1 MKSFLSF
8 LTEARTSAAAMQA
21 QKLNLKS
28 DGHGS
33 WYDSRGNFVAV
44 TEKGKLKFTKKKVKG
59 AGEEPEGK
67 RKAAQAQPA
76 PKPKAVAPVE
86 EPKKK
91 AAPEGQGG
99 EQQQGGGDTLTIAFG
114 RFNPPTIG
122 HEKLLQAA
130 SKAAAGGDLKIYP
143 SRTVDDKKNPIDPD
157 MKVSYMR
164 KMFPNYEEQIINDP
178 DMRTIFDVL
187 TTAAEDGYLNVNI
200 IVGADRQSEFENL
213 AQKYNGD
220 LYDFDLIRVIS
231 AGIRDA
237 DAEGVEGMSASKM
250 RKAVADD
257 DYEAF
262 RKGTPSNLDDGDTTA
277 LFNAVR
283 SGLKIKKTKS
293 MTDAEKSSAR
303 YQEDEKGRKEAE
315 KRRLPQWLDP
325 AFDKALKKHG
335 AVSKHDDGKETEVE
349 KALKK
354 GAKKKKKKTTKE
366 SVEMWE
372 IAPSLYQKTLREHYI
387 NKDIFNVGDLVESL
401 NTGLVGRIIRRG
413 TSYLICVTENNVM
426 FKSWIKDLTEAVIP
440 AHRTGIYGVPATQR
454 EVGTDSQREYA
465 QSMVPGQERIRNF
478 INKYRKN
485 K

>member
-1 MKSFLSF
+1 MKRFSQF
-8 LTEARTSAAAMQA
+8 LTEAGTSAASMQA

-59 AGEEPEGK
+59 AGEDKGE
-67 RKAAQAQPA
+67 RQKAAQPA
-76 PKPKAVAPVE
+76 PAKPKAAAPVE

-99 EQQQGGGDTLTIAFG
+99 EQQQGGGDTLTLAFG
-114 RFNPPTIG
+114 RFNPPTVG

-130 SKAAAGGDLKIYP
+130 KKASAGGDLKIYP

-164 KMFPNYEEQIINDP
+164 KMFPDYEEQIINDP
-178 DMRTIFDVL
+178 DMKTIFDVL

-200 IVGADRQSEFENL
+200 IVGADRQAEFENL

-237 DAEGVEGMSASKM
+237 DADGVEGMSASKM

-283 SGLKIKKTKS
+283 SGMKIKKGY
-293 MTDAEKSSAR
+293 DAKAEAKAKEDKIRARIPNENKIKVYTYNPALDKFRNNPSSR
-303 YQEDEKGRKEAE
+303 
-315 KRRLPQWLDP
+315 
-325 AFDKALKKHG
+325 FDL
-335 AVSKHDDGKETEVE
+335 EYPM
-349 KALKK
+349 
-354 GAKKKKKKTTKE
+354 KTIE
-366 SVEMWE
+366 
-372 IAPSLYQKTLREHYI
+372 
-387 NKDIFNVGDLVESL
+387 
-401 NTGLVGRIIRRG
+401 
-413 TSYLICVTENNVM
+413 
-426 FKSWIKDLTEAVIP
+426 
-440 AHRTGIYGVPATQR
+440 
-454 EVGTDSQREYA
+454 
-465 QSMVPGQERIRNF
+465 
-478 INKYRKN
+478 
-485 K
+485 

>member
-1 MKSFLSF
+1 MKRFSQF
-8 LTEARTSAAAMQA
+8 LTEAGTSAASMQA

-33 WYDSRGNFVAV
+33 WFDSRGNMVAV
-44 TEKGKLKFTKKKVKG
+44 TEKGKLKFTKKRVK
-59 AGEEPEGK
+59 APEDDKGG
-67 RKAAQAQPA
+67 RQKAAQQPA
-76 PKPKAVAPVE
+76 PKPRAAAPE
-86 EPKKK
+86 EAPKQKK
-91 AAPEGQGG
+91 ADAEGQGG
-99 EQQQGGGDTLTIAFG
+99 DQQQGGGDTLTLAFG
-114 RFNPPTIG
+114 RFNPPTVG

-143 SRTVDDKKNPIDPD
+143 SRTVDNKKNPIDPD

-164 KMFPNYEEQIINDP
+164 KMFPDYEEQIINDP
-178 DMRTIFDVL
+178 DMKTIFDVL

-262 RKGTPSNLDDGDTTA
+262 RKGTPSTLDDGDTTA

-283 SGLKIKKTKS
+283 SGMKK
-293 MTDAEKSSAR
+293 
-303 YQEDEKGRKEAE
+303 KE
-315 KRRLPQWLDP
+315 
-325 AFDKALKKHG
+325 
-335 AVSKHDDGKETEVE
+335 
-349 KALKK
+349 KK
-354 GAKKKKKKTTKE
+354 GVKE
-366 SVEMWE
+366 SIDLWE
-372 IAPSLYQKTLREHYI
+372 IAPRDDQKGLRENYI
-387 NKDIFNVGDLVESL
+387 KKNIFNVGDLVESL

-413 TSYLICVTENNVM
+413 TSYLICVTENNIM
-426 FKSWIKDLTEAVIP
+426 FKSWIKDLAEAVRP
-440 AHRTGIYGVPATQR
+440 ASQTGVYGVPATQR

-478 INKYRKN
+478 INKYRK

>member
-1 MKSFLSF
+1 MKRFSQF
-8 LTEARTSAAAMQA
+8 LTEAGTSAASMQA

-59 AGEEPEGK
+59 AGEDKGE
-67 RKAAQAQPA
+67 RQKAAQPA
-76 PKPKAVAPVE
+76 PAKPKAAAPVE

-99 EQQQGGGDTLTIAFG
+99 EQQQGGGDTLTLAFG
-114 RFNPPTIG
+114 RFNPPTVG

-130 SKAAAGGDLKIYP
+130 KKASAGGDLKIYP

-164 KMFPNYEEQIINDP
+164 KMFPDYEEQIINDP
-178 DMRTIFDVL
+178 DMKTIFDVL

-200 IVGADRQSEFENL
+200 IVGADRQAEFENL

-283 SGLKIKKTKS
+283 SGMKIKKGY
-293 MTDAEKSSAR
+293 DAKAEAKAKEDKIRARIPNEKKIKASAAS
-303 YQEDEKGRKEAE
+303 YPKVKEKVKEG
-315 KRRLPQWLDP
+315 
-325 AFDKALKKHG
+325 FDL
-335 AVSKHDDGKETEVE
+335 
-349 KALKK
+349 
-354 GAKKKKKKTTKE
+354 
-366 SVEMWE
+366 WE
-372 IAPSLYQKTLREHYI
+372 IAPSLDQKGLREQYV
-387 NKDIFNVGDLVESL
+387 KKEIFNVGDLVESL

-440 AHRTGIYGVPATQR
+440 AHKTGIYGVSGERR
-454 EVGTDSQREYA
+454 EIGTDSLTSYA
-465 QSMVPGQERIRNF
+465 QSMVPGQERIINF

>member
-1 MKSFLSF
+1 MKRFSQF
-8 LTEARTSAAAMQA
+8 LTEAGTSAASMQA

-59 AGEEPEGK
+59 AGEDKGE
-67 RKAAQAQPA
+67 RQKAAQPA
-76 PKPKAVAPVE
+76 PAKPKAAAPVE
-86 EPKKK
+86 EPKEK

-99 EQQQGGGDTLTIAFG
+99 EQQPGGGDTLTLAFG
-114 RFNPPTIG
+114 RFNPPTVG

-130 SKAAAGGDLKIYP
+130 KKASAGGDLKIYP

-164 KMFPNYEEQIINDP
+164 KMFPDYEEQIINDP
-178 DMRTIFDVL
+178 EMKTIFDVL

-200 IVGADRQSEFENL
+200 IVGADRQAEFENL

-283 SGLKIKKTKS
+283 SGMKIKKGY
-293 MTDAEKSSAR
+293 DAKAEAKAKEDKIRARIPNEKKIKASAAS
-303 YQEDEKGRKEAE
+303 YPKVKEKVKEG
-315 KRRLPQWLDP
+315 
-325 AFDKALKKHG
+325 FDL
-335 AVSKHDDGKETEVE
+335 
-349 KALKK
+349 
-354 GAKKKKKKTTKE
+354 
-366 SVEMWE
+366 WE
-372 IAPSLYQKTLREHYI
+372 IAPSLDQKGLREQYV
-387 NKDIFNVGDLVESL
+387 KEGIFNVGDLVESL

-426 FKSWIKDLTEAVIP
+426 FKSWIKDLTEAVKP
-440 AHRTGIYGVPATQR
+440 AHTTGIYGVSGKQR
-454 EVGTDSQREYA
+454 EVGTDELRNYA
-465 QSMVPGQERIRNF
+465 QSMVPGQERIINF

>member
-1 MKSFLSF
+1 MKRFSQF
-8 LTEARTSAAAMQA
+8 LTEAGTSAASMQA

-59 AGEEPEGK
+59 AGEDKGE
-67 RKAAQAQPA
+67 RQKAAQPA
-76 PKPKAVAPVE
+76 PAKPKAAAPVE

-99 EQQQGGGDTLTIAFG
+99 QQQSGGGDTLTLAFG
-114 RFNPPTIG
+114 RFNPPTVG

-157 MKVSYMR
+157 MKVSYMG
-164 KMFPNYEEQIINDP
+164 KMFPDYEEQIINDP
-178 DMRTIFDVL
+178 DMKTIFDVL

-262 RKGTPSNLDDGDTTA
+262 RKGTPSTLDDGDTTA

-283 SGLKIKKTKS
+283 SGMKK
-293 MTDAEKSSAR
+293 
-303 YQEDEKGRKEAE
+303 KE
-315 KRRLPQWLDP
+315 
-325 AFDKALKKHG
+325 
-335 AVSKHDDGKETEVE
+335 
-349 KALKK
+349 KK
-354 GAKKKKKKTTKE
+354 GVKE
-366 SVEMWE
+366 SIDLWE
-372 IAPSLYQKTLREHYI
+372 IAPRDDQKGLRENYI
-387 NKDIFNVGDLVESL
+387 KKNIFNVGDLVESL

-413 TSYLICVTENNVM
+413 TSYLICVTENNIM
-426 FKSWIKDLTEAVIP
+426 FKSWIKDLAEAVRP
-440 AHRTGIYGVPATQR
+440 ASQTGVYGVPATQR

-478 INKYRKN
+478 INKYRK

>member
-1 MKSFLSF
+1 MKRFSQF
-8 LTEARTSAAAMQA
+8 LTEAGTSAAAMQA

-59 AGEEPEGK
+59 AGEDPEGK

-76 PKPKAVAPVE
+76 PKPKAAAPVE

-91 AAPEGQGG
+91 AAPEEKGG
-99 EQQQGGGDTLTIAFG
+99 EQQPGGGDTLTLAFG
-114 RFNPPTIG
+114 RFNPPTVG

-130 SKAAAGGDLKIYP
+130 KKASAGGDLKIYP
-143 SRTVDDKKNPIDPD
+143 SRTVDNKKNPIDPD

-164 KMFPNYEEQIINDP
+164 KMFPDYEEQIINDP
-178 DMRTIFDVL
+178 DMKTIFDVL

-231 AGIRDA
+231 AGVRDA

-262 RKGTPSNLDDGDTTA
+262 RKGTPSSLDDGDTTA

-283 SGLKIKKTKS
+283 SGMKI
-293 MTDAEKSSAR
+293 
-303 YQEDEKGRKEAE
+303 
-315 KRRLPQWLDP
+315 
-325 AFDKALKKHG
+325 
-335 AVSKHDDGKETEVE
+335 
-349 KALKK
+349 KK
-354 GAKKKKKKTTKE
+354 GAKVKE
-366 SVEMWE
+366 SIDLWE
-372 IAPSLYQKTLREHYI
+372 IAPRDDQQGLRDNYI
-387 NKDIFNVGDLVESL
+387 KKNIFNVGDLVESL

-413 TSYLICVTENNVM
+413 TSYLICVTENNIM
-426 FKSWIKDLTEAVIP
+426 FKSWIKDLTEAVRP
-440 AHRTGIYGVPATQR
+440 AHTTGIYGVSGKQR
-454 EVGTDSQREYA
+454 EVGTDELRTYA
-465 QSMVPGQERIRNF
+465 QSMVPGQERIINF